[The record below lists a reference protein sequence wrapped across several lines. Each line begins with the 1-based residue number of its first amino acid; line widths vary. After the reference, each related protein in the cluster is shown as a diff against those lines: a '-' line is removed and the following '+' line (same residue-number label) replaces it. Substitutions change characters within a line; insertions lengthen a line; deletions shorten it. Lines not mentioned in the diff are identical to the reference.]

1 MAIRE
6 SSHTITAQLDKIIKN
21 IRVVEVVTVSALIEG
36 DKERHYNSGKYEFG
50 KS

>member
-21 IRVVEVVTVSALIEG
+21 IRVVEVVTVSVLIEG

-50 KS
+50 KL